1 MRGCDVSKGLQ
12 VYKINDVFLFH
23 EVTFALS
30 DNLPHAQTGSPWRDS
45 GKRAKVGLFK
55 DWTGKLQAPLPLRGQ
70 ADGLGQVHGEKGK
83 VVNKIAGCIVTRLGK
98 SWIQIKS
105 EPSPSNDKK

>member
-1 MRGCDVSKGLQ
+1 MEDDMYRKS
-12 VYKINDVFLFH
+12 YKCTQINDVFLFH
-23 EVTFALS
+23 EHEVTIALS
-30 DNLPHAQTGSPWRDS
+30 DNLPLAQTGSPWRDS

-83 VVNKIAGCIVTRLGK
+83 VVNKIAGCIVTWLDK

-105 EPSPSNDKK
+105 GTRP

>member
-1 MRGCDVSKGLQ
+1 M
-12 VYKINDVFLFH
+12 
-23 EVTFALS
+23 
-30 DNLPHAQTGSPWRDS
+30 DS

-83 VVNKIAGCIVTRLGK
+83 VVNKIAGCIVTRLDK
-98 SWIQIKS
+98 SLIQIKS
-105 EPSPSNDKK
+105 GTIPSNDKRLTTISTVR

>member
-83 VVNKIAGCIVTRLGK
+83 SGKQDCRLHCDKVGQIMDSNQIRTK
-98 SWIQIKS
+98 SIK
-105 EPSPSNDKK
+105 